1 MNESDPLPP
10 FQSIPL
16 PKLFQ
21 PFLEDHPFEHCLVC
35 ECDLLQDDLHYLI
48 EKAYQGT
55 EVIFEYA
62 LCVSCAMAM
71 RAELSPESLQRMQ
84 DQFENSQNLEARRTR
99 LAKLPTREI
108 EPWID
113 TCVITGTSRH
123 ETDSYQLCAHCVG
136 RELVLTDL
144 PFMISAAAM
153 NEMSALL
160 SKKTRDSLDDFT
172 DQYLGLPPELREV
185 FDDLPVLIF

>member
-21 PFLEDHPFEHCLVC
+21 PFLEDHPFQHCIVC
-35 ECDLLQDDLHYLI
+35 QCNLLQDDVHYLI
-48 EKAYQGT
+48 EKAYKGT

-62 LCVSCAMAM
+62 LCVPCAMDM
-71 RAELSPESLQRMQ
+71 RAELSQESLLRMQ
-84 DQFENSQNLEARRTR
+84 DRFENSQNLEARRTR
-99 LAKLPTREI
+99 LAKLSPQEI
-108 EPWID
+108 APWID
-113 TCVITGTSRH
+113 TCVITGISRQ

-136 RELVLTDL
+136 WELVLADL
-144 PFMISAAAM
+144 PFMISAAAI

-160 SKKTRDSLDDFT
+160 SQKTRDSLDDFT
-172 DQYLGLPPELREV
+172 DQYLGMPPELREV
-185 FDDLPVLIF
+185 FDDLPALLF